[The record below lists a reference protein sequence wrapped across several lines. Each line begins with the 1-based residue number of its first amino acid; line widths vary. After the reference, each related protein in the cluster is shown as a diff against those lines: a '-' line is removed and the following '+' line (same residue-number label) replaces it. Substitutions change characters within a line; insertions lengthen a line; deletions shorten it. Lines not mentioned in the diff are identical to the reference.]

1 MFFSKPIN
9 ELSFEDVVAFLKQNI
24 AENTMLD
31 YKFMLPKNN
40 EKFAKTIAAF
50 ANTMGGTIILGVK
63 DENDKPIPP
72 FTGQPFHAKIRPQ
85 IESIIQ
91 NYIDPLV
98 FVDIATCKNPKN
110 SNNMFVV
117 INIPQSNLTPHLVG
131 DLKRAYI
138 RTGQSSRPEV
148 IVHPDKLP
156 WLLDNR
162 RKSQSLRHILLD
174 KAQAHFNNFLI
185 AQNLKTNQLTAAFT
199 LIPLYPQTPSINYK
213 DLPALLEKIKLSNF
227 ILEPQI
233 NTVQDGIIVKKGQ
246 FSTIELNSYGLISYR
261 TLLNPQDTFVDF
273 KKVFKDI
280 VLFFKFAS
288 AFYKQLGFI
297 SPLLQRVYIA
307 NARGALVKT
316 PQETKQIAED
326 FIRFDK
332 NIDPLTLH
340 NDLAKTCS
348 SLIEEIAWSLNIPFK
363 EENAALNAVLTIL
376 NENN

>member
-9 ELSFEDVVAFLKQNI
+9 ELSFEDVVEFLKQGI

-31 YKFMLPKNN
+31 YKFLLPKNN

-63 DENDKPIPP
+63 DENDKPVYP
-72 FTGQPFHAKIRPQ
+72 FTGQNFHAKIRPQ

-98 FVDIATCKNPKN
+98 FVDIATCKNPRTG
-110 SNNMFVV
+110 NMFVV

-162 RKSQSLRHILLD
+162 RKSQNLRHILLD

-185 AQNLKTNQLTAAFT
+185 AQNFKTNQLTAAFS
-199 LIPLYPQTPSINYK
+199 LIPLYPQTPSIDYK
-213 DLPALLEKIKLSNF
+213 KLPDLLNKIKIKDFTLDT
-227 ILEPQI
+227 QI
-233 NTVQDGIIVKKGQ
+233 NTIQDGIIVKKGSY
-246 FSTIELNSYGLISYR
+246 STIELNAYGLISFR
-261 TLLNPQDTFVDF
+261 TLLSPQDDIVNL
-273 KKVFKDI
+273 KAVFKDI
-280 VLFFKFAS
+280 VLFFKLANN
-288 AFYKQLGFI
+288 FYRQLGFI
-297 SPLLQRVYIA
+297 SPLLERVFIS
-307 NARGALVKT
+307 NARGVLVKT
-316 PQETKQIAED
+316 SEKTKQIAED

-340 NDLAKTCS
+340 TDLAKNCA
-348 SLIEEIAWSLNIPFK
+348 SLIEEIAWSLNLPFK
-363 EENAALNAVLTIL
+363 EENAALKAVLKIL
-376 NENN
+376 DENN

>member
-9 ELSFEDVVAFLKQNI
+9 ELSFDDVVAFLKQNI

-50 ANTMGGTIILGVK
+50 ANTMGGTIIVGVK
-63 DENDKPIPP
+63 DENDKPVPP

-98 FVDIATCKNPKN
+98 FVDIATCKNPRGN
-110 SNNMFVV
+110 GMFVV

-162 RKSQSLRHILLD
+162 RKSQNLRHILLD

-185 AQNLKTNQLTAAFT
+185 AQNLKTTQLTAAFT

-213 DLPALLEKIKLSNF
+213 DLPALLEKIKMKDF
-227 ILEPQI
+227 ALEPQI

-261 TLLNPQDTFVDF
+261 TLLNPQDTFVDL

-280 VLFFKFAS
+280 VLFFKFTS

-307 NARGALVKT
+307 NARGSLVKT
-316 PQETKQIAED
+316 LQETKQIAED

-332 NIDPLTLH
+332 NIEPLTLQ
-340 NDLAKTCS
+340 NNLAQTCA

-363 EENAALNAVLTIL
+363 EEDAAFKAVLKIL
-376 NENN
+376 NENH

>member
-9 ELSFEDVVAFLKQNI
+9 ELSFEDVVDFLKQGI

-72 FTGQPFHAKIRPQ
+72 FNGQPFHAKIRPQ

-91 NYIDPLV
+91 NYIDPVV

-110 SNNMFVV
+110 NNMYVV

-131 DLKRAYI
+131 NSKRAYV
-138 RTGQSSRPEV
+138 RTGQASRPEA

-162 RKSQSLRHILLD
+162 KKSQSLRHILLD

-185 AQNLKTNQLTAAFT
+185 AQNFKTNQLTAAFT
-199 LIPLYPQTPSINYK
+199 LIPLYPQTPTINYK
-213 DLPALLEKIKLSNF
+213 DLPKLLQKIKLPNF
-227 ILEPQI
+227 VLDHNI

-261 TLLNPQDTFVDF
+261 TLLNPQDNTISL
-273 KKVFKDI
+273 KNTFKDI
-280 VLFFKFAS
+280 VLFFKLAS
-288 AFYKQLGFI
+288 NFYKQLGFI
-297 SPLLQRVYIA
+297 SPLLERVLVT
-307 NARGALVKT
+307 NARGIMVKT
-316 PQETKQIAED
+316 SQETKQIAED
-326 FIRFDK
+326 FIRLDK

-348 SLIEEIAWSLNIPFK
+348 ALVEELAWSLNIPFK
-363 EENAALNAVLTIL
+363 EENAALKAVLEIL

>member
-9 ELSFEDVVAFLKQNI
+9 ELSFEDVVEFLKQNI

-31 YKFMLPKNN
+31 YKFLLPKNN

-63 DENDKPIPP
+63 DENDKPVPP
-72 FTGQPFHAKIRPQ
+72 FTGQSFHAKIRPQ

-110 SNNMFVV
+110 NNNMFVV

-185 AQNLKTNQLTAAFT
+185 AQNLKTNQLTASFS

-213 DLPALLEKIKLSNF
+213 NLPELLQKIKIKDFVLN
-227 ILEPQI
+227 PQI
-233 NTVQDGIIVKKGQ
+233 NTVQDGIIVKRGN
-246 FSTIELNSYGLISYR
+246 FSTIELNAYGLISYR
-261 TLLNPQDTFVDF
+261 TLLNPHDTFVDL

-280 VLFFKFAS
+280 VLFFKLAS
-288 AFYKQLGFI
+288 EFYKQLGFI
-297 SPLLQRVYIA
+297 SPLLERVYIS
-307 NARGALVKT
+307 NARGAMVKT
-316 PQETKQIAED
+316 SKETKQIAED
-326 FIRFDK
+326 FIRFDE
-332 NIDPLTLH
+332 NIDPMVLH
-340 NDLAKTCS
+340 SDLAKTCAC
-348 SLIEEIAWSLNIPFK
+348 LIEEIAWSLNIPFK
-363 EENAALNAVLTIL
+363 EENAAFKAVLNIL
-376 NENN
+376 NEND

>member
-9 ELSFEDVVAFLKQNI
+9 ELSFDDVVAFLKQGI

-50 ANTMGGTIILGVK
+50 ANTMGGTIIVGVK
-63 DENDKPIPP
+63 DENDKPVPP

-91 NYIDPLV
+91 NYIDPVV
-98 FVDIATCKNPKN
+98 FVDIATCKNPRGN
-110 SNNMFVV
+110 GMFVV

-162 RKSQSLRHILLD
+162 KKSQSLRHILLD

-199 LIPLYPQTPSINYK
+199 LIPLYPQTPSVNYK
-213 DLPALLEKIKLSNF
+213 DLPAILEKIKLKN
-227 ILEPQI
+227 LALDPQI
-233 NTVQDGIIVKKGQ
+233 NTVQDGIIVRKGNY
-246 FSTIELNSYGLISYR
+246 STIELNSYGLISYR
-261 TLLNPQDTFVDF
+261 TLLNPQDTFVDLR
-273 KKVFKDI
+273 KVFKDI

-297 SPLLQRVYIA
+297 SPLLNRVYIT
-307 NARGALVKT
+307 NARGSLVKT
-316 PQETKQIAED
+316 SQETKQIAED

-332 NIDPLTLH
+332 NLDPLTLH
-340 NDLAKTCS
+340 NDLAQTCAF
-348 SLIEEIAWSLNIPFK
+348 LIEEIAWSLNIPFK
-363 EENAALNAVLTIL
+363 EENAALKAVLDIV

>member
-9 ELSFEDVVAFLKQNI
+9 ELSFEDVVDFLKQGI

-50 ANTMGGTIILGVK
+50 ANTMGGTIIIGVK

-72 FTGQPFHAKIRPQ
+72 FNGQPFHAKIRPQ

-91 NYIDPLV
+91 NYIDPVV
-98 FVDIATCKNPKN
+98 FVDIATCKNPHN
-110 SNNMFVV
+110 NNMYVV

-138 RTGQSSRPEV
+138 RTGQSSRPEA

-162 RKSQSLRHILLD
+162 KKSQSLRHILLD

-213 DLPALLEKIKLSNF
+213 DLPKLLEKIKLDNF
-227 ILEPQI
+227 VLDHNI

-261 TLLNPQDTFVDF
+261 TLLNPQGECVDL
-273 KKVFKDI
+273 KAVFKDI
-280 VLFFKFAS
+280 VLFFKLAS
-288 AFYKQLGFI
+288 NFYKQLGFI
-297 SPLLQRVYIA
+297 SPLLERIHII
-307 NARGALVKT
+307 NARGAMVKT
-316 PQETKQIAED
+316 PEQTKQIAED
-326 FIRFDK
+326 FIRLDK

-340 NDLAKTCS
+340 NDLAKTCA
-348 SLIEEIAWSLNIPFK
+348 SLIEELSWSLNIPFK
-363 EENAALNAVLTIL
+363 EEDAALKAVLEIL

>member
-9 ELSFEDVVAFLKQNI
+9 ELSFDDVVAFLKQGI

-50 ANTMGGTIILGVK
+50 ANTMGGTIIVGVK
-63 DENDKPIPP
+63 DENDKPLPP
-72 FTGQPFHAKIRPQ
+72 FTGQPLHAKIRPQ

-91 NYIDPLV
+91 NYIDPVV
-98 FVDIATCKNPKN
+98 FVDIATCKNPHN
-110 SNNMFVV
+110 NNMFVV

-138 RTGQSSRPEV
+138 RTGQASRPEI

-185 AQNLKTNQLTAAFT
+185 TQNLKTNSFTAAFS
-199 LIPLYPQTPSINYK
+199 LIPLYPQTPSVNYK
-213 DLPALLEKIKLSNF
+213 TLPDILNKIKLKNF
-227 ILEPQI
+227 VLDNQI
-233 NTVQDGIIVKKGQ
+233 NTVQDGIIVKKGP
-246 FSTIELNSYGLISYR
+246 FSTIELNAYGLISYR
-261 TLLNPQDTFVDF
+261 TLLNPKESVVDL
-273 KKVFKDI
+273 KTVYKDI
-280 VLFFKFAS
+280 VLFFKLAS
-288 AFYKQLGFI
+288 EFYKQLGFI
-297 SPLLQRVYIA
+297 SPLLERVYIA

-316 PQETKQIAED
+316 QKETKQIAED

-332 NIDPLTLH
+332 NIDPLNLQ
-340 NDLAKTCS
+340 NNLAKNCA
-348 SLIEEIAWSLNIPFK
+348 SLLEETAWSLNIPFK
-363 EENAALNAVLTIL
+363 EENAALKAVQTIL
-376 NENN
+376 DENN

>member
-9 ELSFEDVVAFLKQNI
+9 ELSFEDVVEFLKQGI

-31 YKFMLPKNN
+31 YKFLLPKNN

-63 DENDKPIPP
+63 DENDKPVYP
-72 FTGQPFHAKIRPQ
+72 FTGQNFHAKIRPQ

-98 FVDIATCKNPKN
+98 FVDIATCKNPRTG
-110 SNNMFVV
+110 NMFVV

-162 RKSQSLRHILLD
+162 RKSQNLRHILLD

-185 AQNLKTNQLTAAFT
+185 AQNFKTNQMTAAFS
-199 LIPLYPQTPSINYK
+199 LIPLYPQTPSIDYK
-213 DLPALLEKIKLSNF
+213 KLPDLLDKIKIKDFTLDT
-227 ILEPQI
+227 QI
-233 NTVQDGIIVKKGQ
+233 NTIQDGIIVKKGLY
-246 FSTIELNSYGLISYR
+246 STIELNAYGLISFR
-261 TLLNPQDTFVDF
+261 TLLSPQDDIVDL
-273 KKVFKDI
+273 KAVFKDI
-280 VLFFKFAS
+280 VLFFKLANN
-288 AFYKQLGFI
+288 FYRQLGFI
-297 SPLLQRVYIA
+297 SPLLERVFIS
-307 NARGALVKT
+307 NARGVLVKT
-316 PQETKQIAED
+316 PEETKQIAED

-340 NDLAKTCS
+340 TDLAKNCA
-348 SLIEEIAWSLNIPFK
+348 SLIEEIAWSLNLPFK
-363 EENAALNAVLTIL
+363 EENAALKAVLKIL
-376 NENN
+376 DENN

>member
-9 ELSFEDVVAFLKQNI
+9 ELSFEDVVEFLKQGI

-31 YKFMLPKNN
+31 YKFLLPKNN

-63 DENDKPIPP
+63 DENDKPVYP
-72 FTGQPFHAKIRPQ
+72 FTGQNFHAKIRPQ

-98 FVDIATCKNPKN
+98 FVDIATCKNPRTG
-110 SNNMFVV
+110 NMFVV

-162 RKSQSLRHILLD
+162 RKSQNLRHILLD

-185 AQNLKTNQLTAAFT
+185 AQNFKTNQMTAAFS
-199 LIPLYPQTPSINYK
+199 LIPLYPQTPSIDYK
-213 DLPALLEKIKLSNF
+213 KLPDLLDKIKIKDFTLDT
-227 ILEPQI
+227 QI
-233 NTVQDGIIVKKGQ
+233 NTIQDGIIVKKGSY
-246 FSTIELNSYGLISYR
+246 STIELNAYGLISFR
-261 TLLNPQDTFVDF
+261 TLLSPQDDIVDL
-273 KKVFKDI
+273 KAVFKDI
-280 VLFFKFAS
+280 VLFFKLANN
-288 AFYKQLGFI
+288 FYRQLGFI
-297 SPLLQRVYIA
+297 SPLLERVFIS
-307 NARGALVKT
+307 NARGVLVKT
-316 PQETKQIAED
+316 PEETKQIAED

-340 NDLAKTCS
+340 TDLAKNCA
-348 SLIEEIAWSLNIPFK
+348 SLIEEIAWSLNLPFK
-363 EENAALNAVLTIL
+363 EENAALKAVLKIL
-376 NENN
+376 DENN

>member
-1 MFFSKPIN
+1 MFFNKPIN
-9 ELSFEDVVAFLKQNI
+9 ELSFNDIVAFLKQGI

-72 FTGQPFHAKIRPQ
+72 FNGQAFHTKIRPQ

-91 NYIDPLV
+91 NYIDPVV

-110 SNNMFVV
+110 NNMYVV

-138 RTGQSSRPEV
+138 RTGQASRPEV

-162 RKSQSLRHILLD
+162 KKSQSLRHILLD

-185 AQNLKTNQLTAAFT
+185 AQNLKTSQLSAAFT
-199 LIPLYPQTPSINYK
+199 LIPLYPQTPAINYK
-213 DLPALLEKIKLSNF
+213 DLPKLLEKIKMKNF
-227 ILEPQI
+227 DLDPSL
-233 NTVQDGIIVKKGQ
+233 NTIQDGLIVKKGA

-261 TLLNPQDTFVDF
+261 TLLNPKDTGVDI
-273 KKVFKDI
+273 KALFKDI
-280 VLFFKFAS
+280 VLFFKLAS
-288 AFYKQLGFI
+288 NFYKQLGFI
-297 SPLLQRVYIA
+297 SPLLERVLIT

-316 PQETKQIAED
+316 AKETKQIAED
-326 FIRFDK
+326 FIRLDK

-340 NDLAKTCS
+340 NDLAKTCA
-348 SLIEEIAWSLNIPFK
+348 SLIEELAWSLNIPFT
-363 EENAALNAVLTIL
+363 EEDAALKAVLKIL
-376 NENN
+376 DENN

>member
-9 ELSFEDVVAFLKQNI
+9 ELSFEDVVEFLKQGI

-31 YKFMLPKNN
+31 YKFLLPKNN

-63 DENDKPIPP
+63 DENDKPVPP
-72 FTGQPFHAKIRPQ
+72 FTGQNFHAKIRPQ

-98 FVDIATCKNPKN
+98 FVDIATCKNQKTG
-110 SNNMFVV
+110 NMFVV

-162 RKSQSLRHILLD
+162 RKSQNLRHILLD

-185 AQNLKTNQLTAAFT
+185 AQNLKTNQLTATFS
-199 LIPLYPQTPSINYK
+199 LIPLYPQTPSIDYK
-213 DLPALLEKIKLSNF
+213 KLPDLLDKIKIKDFTLDT
-227 ILEPQI
+227 QI
-233 NTVQDGIIVKKGQ
+233 NTIQDGIIVKKGSY
-246 FSTIELNSYGLISYR
+246 STIELNAYGLISFR
-261 TLLNPQDTFVDF
+261 TLLSPQDDIVDL
-273 KKVFKDI
+273 KAVFKDI
-280 VLFFKFAS
+280 VLFFKLANN
-288 AFYKQLGFI
+288 FYRQLGFI
-297 SPLLQRVYIA
+297 SPLLERVFIS
-307 NARGALVKT
+307 NARGVLVKT
-316 PQETKQIAED
+316 PEKTKQIAED

-340 NDLAKTCS
+340 TDLAKNCT
-348 SLIEEIAWSLNIPFK
+348 SLIEEIAWSLNLPFK
-363 EENAALNAVLTIL
+363 EENAALKAVLKIL
-376 NENN
+376 DENN

>member
-9 ELSFEDVVAFLKQNI
+9 ELSFEDVVDFLKQGI

-72 FTGQPFHAKIRPQ
+72 FNGQPFHAKIRPQ

-91 NYIDPLV
+91 NYIDPVV

-110 SNNMFVV
+110 NNMFVV

-138 RTGQSSRPEV
+138 RTGQSSRPEA

-162 RKSQSLRHILLD
+162 KKSQSLRHILLD

-199 LIPLYPQTPSINYK
+199 LIPLYPQTPAINYK
-213 DLPALLEKIKLSNF
+213 DLPKLLEKIKLDNF
-227 ILEPQI
+227 VLDHNI

-261 TLLNPQDTFVDF
+261 TLLNPQDDYVDL
-273 KKVFKDI
+273 KAVFKDI
-280 VLFFKFAS
+280 VLFFKLAS
-288 AFYKQLGFI
+288 NFYKQLGFI
-297 SPLLQRVYIA
+297 SPLLERVLIT
-307 NARGALVKT
+307 NARGAMVKT
-316 PQETKQIAED
+316 PEQTKQIAED
-326 FIRFDK
+326 FIRLDK
-332 NIDPLTLH
+332 NIDPLNLH

-348 SLIEEIAWSLNIPFK
+348 SLIEELAWSLNIPFK
-363 EENAALNAVLTIL
+363 EEDAALKAVLEIL

>member
-9 ELSFEDVVAFLKQNI
+9 ELSFQDIVDFLKQVI

-31 YKFMLPKNN
+31 YKYMLPKNN

-63 DENDKPIPP
+63 DENDKPVPP
-72 FTGQPFHAKIRPQ
+72 FSGQPFHAKIRPQ

-98 FVDIATCKNPKN
+98 FVDIATCKNPHN
-110 SNNMFVV
+110 NNMFVV

-138 RTGQSSRPEV
+138 RTGQASRPEA

-162 RKSQSLRHILLD
+162 KKSQSLRHILLD

-199 LIPLYPQTPSINYK
+199 LIPLYPQTPAINYK
-213 DLPALLEKIKLSNF
+213 DLPALLQKIKLKNF
-227 ILEPQI
+227 VLDHNI
-233 NTVQDGIIVKKGQ
+233 NTIQDGIIVKKGQ

-261 TLLNPQDTFVDF
+261 TLLNPQESGIDL
-273 KKVFKDI
+273 KNVFKDI
-280 VLFFKFAS
+280 VLFFKLAS
-288 AFYKQLGFI
+288 AFYRQLGFI
-297 SPLLQRVYIA
+297 SPLLERVYIT

-316 PQETKQIAED
+316 TKETKQIAED

-332 NIDPLTLH
+332 NIDPLTLQ
-340 NDLAKTCS
+340 NNLAESCA
-348 SLIEEIAWSLNIPFK
+348 SLIEELAWSLNIPFK
-363 EENAALNAVLTIL
+363 EENAALKAVLKIL
-376 NENN
+376 DENN

>member
-9 ELSFEDVVAFLKQNI
+9 ELSFDDVVAFLKQGI

-50 ANTMGGTIILGVK
+50 ANTMGGTIIVGVK
-63 DENDKPIPP
+63 DENDKPKPP

-91 NYIDPLV
+91 NYIDPVV
-98 FVDIATCKNPKN
+98 FVDIATCKNPCG
-110 SNNMFVV
+110 SGIFVV

-185 AQNLKTNQLTAAFT
+185 AQNLKTNQLMAAFT
-199 LIPLYPQTPSINYK
+199 LIPLYPQTPSVNYK
-213 DLPALLEKIKLSNF
+213 DLPALLQKIKLKDF
-227 ILEPQI
+227 ALDAQI
-233 NTVQDGIIVKKGQ
+233 NTVQDGIIVKRGDY
-246 FSTIELNSYGLISYR
+246 STIELNSYGLISYR
-261 TLLNPQDTFVDF
+261 TLLNPQDTFVDL

-297 SPLLQRVYIA
+297 SPLLNRVFIT

-316 PQETKQIAED
+316 SKETKQIAED

-332 NIDPLTLH
+332 NLDPMTLH
-340 NDLAKTCS
+340 NDLAKTCA

-363 EENAALNAVLTIL
+363 EENAALNAVLNIL

>member
-9 ELSFEDVVAFLKQNI
+9 ELSFEDVVEFLKQGI

-31 YKFMLPKNN
+31 YKFLLPKNN

-63 DENDKPIPP
+63 DENDKPVPP
-72 FTGQPFHAKIRPQ
+72 FTGQNFHAKIRPQ

-98 FVDIATCKNPKN
+98 FVDIATCKNQKTG
-110 SNNMFVV
+110 NMFVV

-162 RKSQSLRHILLD
+162 RKSQNLRHILLD

-185 AQNLKTNQLTAAFT
+185 AQNLKTNQLTATFS
-199 LIPLYPQTPSINYK
+199 LIPLYPQTPSIDYK
-213 DLPALLEKIKLSNF
+213 KLPDLLDKIKIKDFTFNT
-227 ILEPQI
+227 QI
-233 NTVQDGIIVKKGQ
+233 NTIQDGIIVKKGLY
-246 FSTIELNSYGLISYR
+246 STIELNAYGLISFR
-261 TLLNPQDTFVDF
+261 TLLNPTDDIVDL
-273 KKVFKDI
+273 KAVFKDI
-280 VLFFKFAS
+280 VLFFKLANN
-288 AFYKQLGFI
+288 FYRQLGFI
-297 SPLLQRVYIA
+297 SPLLERVFIS
-307 NARGALVKT
+307 NARGVLVKT
-316 PQETKQIAED
+316 PEETKQIAED

-340 NDLAKTCS
+340 TDLAKNCA
-348 SLIEEIAWSLNIPFK
+348 SLIEEIAWSLNLPFK
-363 EENAALNAVLTIL
+363 EENAALDAVLKIL

>member
-9 ELSFEDVVAFLKQNI
+9 ELTFEDVVAFLKQGI

-50 ANTMGGTIILGVK
+50 ANTMGGTIIIGVK

-72 FTGQPFHAKIRPQ
+72 FNGQPFHAKIRPQ

-91 NYIDPLV
+91 NYIDPVV
-98 FVDIATCKNPKN
+98 FVDIATCKNPHN
-110 SNNMFVV
+110 NNMYVV

-131 DLKRAYI
+131 DLKRAYV
-138 RTGQSSRPEV
+138 RTGQASRPEA

-162 RKSQSLRHILLD
+162 KKSQSLRHILLD

-199 LIPLYPQTPSINYK
+199 LIPLYPQTPSVNYK
-213 DLPALLEKIKLSNF
+213 DLPKLLEKIKLPNF
-227 ILEPQI
+227 ALDHEI

-261 TLLNPQDTFVDF
+261 TLLNPQDEGVDLRV
-273 KKVFKDI
+273 VFKNI

-288 AFYKQLGFI
+288 NFYKQLGFI
-297 SPLLQRVYIA
+297 SPLLERMHII
-307 NARGALVKT
+307 NARGAMVKT
-316 PQETKQIAED
+316 SKETKQIAED

-348 SLIEEIAWSLNIPFK
+348 SLIEELAWSLNIPFK
-363 EENAALNAVLTIL
+363 EEDAALKAVLNIL

>member
-9 ELSFEDVVAFLKQNI
+9 ELSFEDVVEFLKQGI

-31 YKFMLPKNN
+31 YKFLLPKNN

-63 DENDKPIPP
+63 DENDKPVYP
-72 FTGQPFHAKIRPQ
+72 FTGQNFHAKIRPQ

-98 FVDIATCKNPKN
+98 FVDIATCKNPRTG
-110 SNNMFVV
+110 NMFVV

-162 RKSQSLRHILLD
+162 RKSQNLRHILLD

-185 AQNLKTNQLTAAFT
+185 AQDFKTNQMTAAFS
-199 LIPLYPQTPSINYK
+199 LIPLYPQTPSIDYK
-213 DLPALLEKIKLSNF
+213 KLPDLLDKIKIKDFTLDT
-227 ILEPQI
+227 QI
-233 NTVQDGIIVKKGQ
+233 NTIQDGIIVKKGLY
-246 FSTIELNSYGLISYR
+246 STIELNAYGLISFR
-261 TLLNPQDTFVDF
+261 TLLSPQDDIVDL
-273 KKVFKDI
+273 KAVFKDI
-280 VLFFKFAS
+280 VLFFKLANN
-288 AFYKQLGFI
+288 FYRQLGFI
-297 SPLLQRVYIA
+297 SPLLERVFIS
-307 NARGALVKT
+307 NARGVLVKT
-316 PQETKQIAED
+316 PEETKQIAED

-340 NDLAKTCS
+340 TDLAKNCA
-348 SLIEEIAWSLNIPFK
+348 SLIEEIAWSLNLPFK
-363 EENAALNAVLTIL
+363 EENAALKAVLKIL
-376 NENN
+376 DENN

>member
-1 MFFSKPIN
+1 MFFPKPIN
-9 ELSFEDVVAFLKQNI
+9 ELSFEDIVAFLKQGI

-50 ANTMGGTIILGVK
+50 ANTLGGTIILGVK
-63 DENDKPIPP
+63 DENDKPVPP
-72 FTGQPFHAKIRPQ
+72 FTGQNFHTKIRPQ

-91 NYIDPLV
+91 NYIDPVV
-98 FVDIATCKNPKN
+98 FVDIATCKNPHN
-110 SNNMFVV
+110 NNMFVV
-117 INIPQSNLTPHLVG
+117 INIPQSSLTPHLVG

-138 RTGQSSRPEV
+138 RTGQASRPEV

-162 RKSQSLRHILLD
+162 KKSQSLRHILLD

-199 LIPLYPQTPSINYK
+199 LIPLYPQTPYVDYK
-213 DLPALLEKIKLSNF
+213 KLPALLQKIKLKNF
-227 ILEPQI
+227 ALDTQI
-233 NTVQDGIIVKKGQ
+233 NTVQDGLIVKKGP
-246 FSTIELNSYGLISYR
+246 FSTIEINSYGLISYR
-261 TLLNPQDTFVDF
+261 TLLNPQENGVDLKAF
-273 KKVFKDI
+273 FKDI
-280 VLFFKFAS
+280 VLFFKLAS

-297 SPLLQRVYIA
+297 SPLLERVYIS

-316 PQETKQIAED
+316 QKETKQIAED

-332 NIDPLTLH
+332 NLNPMTLH
-340 NDLAKTCS
+340 NEPAKTCAA
-348 SLIEEIAWSLNIPFK
+348 LLEEIAWSLNIPFK
-363 EENAALNAVLTIL
+363 EENAALKAVQTIL
-376 NENN
+376 DENN

>member
-9 ELSFEDVVAFLKQNI
+9 ELSFEDVVEFLKQGI

-31 YKFMLPKNN
+31 YKFLLPKNN

-63 DENDKPIPP
+63 DENDKPVPP
-72 FTGQPFHAKIRPQ
+72 FTGQNFHAKIRPQ

-98 FVDIATCKNPKN
+98 FVDIATCKNQKTG
-110 SNNMFVV
+110 NMFVV

-162 RKSQSLRHILLD
+162 RKSQNLRHILLD

-185 AQNLKTNQLTAAFT
+185 AQNLKTNQLTAAFS
-199 LIPLYPQTPSINYK
+199 LIPLYPQTPSIDYK
-213 DLPALLEKIKLSNF
+213 KLPDLLDKIKIKDFTFNT
-227 ILEPQI
+227 QI
-233 NTVQDGIIVKKGQ
+233 NTIQDGIIVKKGLY
-246 FSTIELNSYGLISYR
+246 STIELNAYGLISFR
-261 TLLNPQDTFVDF
+261 TLLNPTDDIVDL
-273 KKVFKDI
+273 KAVFKDI
-280 VLFFKFAS
+280 VLFFKLANN
-288 AFYKQLGFI
+288 FYRQLGFI
-297 SPLLQRVYIA
+297 SPLLERVFIS
-307 NARGALVKT
+307 NARGVLVKT
-316 PQETKQIAED
+316 PEETKQIAED

-340 NDLAKTCS
+340 TDLAKNCA
-348 SLIEEIAWSLNIPFK
+348 SLIEEIAWSLNLPFK
-363 EENAALNAVLTIL
+363 EENAALDAVLKIL

>member
-9 ELSFEDVVAFLKQNI
+9 ELSFEDVVAFLKQGI

-72 FTGQPFHAKIRPQ
+72 FNGQPFHTKIRPQ

-91 NYIDPLV
+91 NYIDPVV

-110 SNNMFVV
+110 NNMYVV

-131 DLKRAYI
+131 DLKRAYV
-138 RTGQSSRPEV
+138 RTGQASRPEA

-162 RKSQSLRHILLD
+162 KKSQSLRHILLD

-185 AQNLKTNQLTAAFT
+185 AQNLKVNQLTAAFT
-199 LIPLYPQTPSINYK
+199 LIPLYPQTPSISYK
-213 DLPALLEKIKLSNF
+213 DLPQLLQKIKLKNF
-227 ILEPQI
+227 ILEPAY
-233 NTVQDGIIVKKGQ
+233 NTIQDGIIVKKGP
-246 FSTIELNSYGLISYR
+246 FSTIELNAYGLISYR
-261 TLLNPQDTFVDF
+261 TLLNPQENIVDL
-273 KKVFKDI
+273 KAVFKDI
-280 VLFFKFAS
+280 VLFFKLAS

-297 SPLLQRVYIA
+297 SPLLERVHII
-307 NARGALVKT
+307 NARGAMVKT
-316 PQETKQIAED
+316 SKETKQIAED
-326 FIRFDK
+326 FIRLDK

-340 NDLAKTCS
+340 DELAKTCAA
-348 SLIEEIAWSLNIPFK
+348 LLEELAWSLNIPFK
-363 EENAALNAVLTIL
+363 EENAALKAVLKIL
-376 NENN
+376 DENN

>member
-9 ELSFEDVVAFLKQNI
+9 ELSFEDVVNFLKQGI

-50 ANTMGGTIILGVK
+50 ANTMGGTIIIGVK

-72 FTGQPFHAKIRPQ
+72 FNGQPFHTKIRPQ

-91 NYIDPLV
+91 NYIDPVV
-98 FVDIATCKNPKN
+98 FVDIATCKNPHN
-110 SNNMFVV
+110 NNMYVV

-138 RTGQSSRPEV
+138 RTGQSSRPEA

-162 RKSQSLRHILLD
+162 KKSQSLRHILSD

-199 LIPLYPQTPSINYK
+199 LIPLYPQTPSVNYK
-213 DLPALLEKIKLSNF
+213 DLPKLLEKIKLDNF
-227 ILEPQI
+227 VLDHNI

-261 TLLNPQDTFVDF
+261 TLLNPQGDCVDL
-273 KKVFKDI
+273 KAVFKDI
-280 VLFFKFAS
+280 VLFFKLAS
-288 AFYKQLGFI
+288 NFYKQLGFI
-297 SPLLQRVYIA
+297 SPLLERIHII
-307 NARGALVKT
+307 NARGVMVKT
-316 PQETKQIAED
+316 PEQTKQIAED
-326 FIRFDK
+326 FIRLDK
-332 NIDPLTLH
+332 NIDPLNLH

-348 SLIEEIAWSLNIPFK
+348 SLIEELAWSLNIPFK
-363 EENAALNAVLTIL
+363 EENAALKAVLEIL

>member
-9 ELSFEDVVAFLKQNI
+9 ELSFEDVVEFLKQGI

-31 YKFMLPKNN
+31 YKFLLPKNN

-63 DENDKPIPP
+63 DENDKPVYP
-72 FTGQPFHAKIRPQ
+72 FTGQNFHAKIRPQ

-98 FVDIATCKNPKN
+98 FVDIATCKNPRTG
-110 SNNMFVV
+110 NMFVV

-162 RKSQSLRHILLD
+162 RKSQNLRHILLD

-185 AQNLKTNQLTAAFT
+185 AQNFKTNQMTAAFS
-199 LIPLYPQTPSINYK
+199 LIPLYPQTPSIDYK
-213 DLPALLEKIKLSNF
+213 KLPDLLDKIKIKDFTLDT
-227 ILEPQI
+227 QI
-233 NTVQDGIIVKKGQ
+233 NTIQDGIIVKKGSY
-246 FSTIELNSYGLISYR
+246 STIELNAYGLISFR
-261 TLLNPQDTFVDF
+261 TLLSPQDDIVDL
-273 KKVFKDI
+273 KAVFKDI
-280 VLFFKFAS
+280 VLFFKLANN
-288 AFYKQLGFI
+288 FYRQLGFI
-297 SPLLQRVYIA
+297 SPLLERVFIS
-307 NARGALVKT
+307 NARGVLVKT
-316 PQETKQIAED
+316 PEKTKQIAED

-332 NIDPLTLH
+332 NIDPLILH
-340 NDLAKTCS
+340 TDLAKNCT
-348 SLIEEIAWSLNIPFK
+348 SLIEEIAWSLNLPFK
-363 EENAALNAVLTIL
+363 EENAALKAVLKIL
-376 NENN
+376 DENN

>member
-9 ELSFEDVVAFLKQNI
+9 ELTFEDIVAFLKQGI

-31 YKFMLPKNN
+31 YKYLLPKNN

-63 DENDKPIPP
+63 DEDDKPLAP
-72 FTGQPFHAKIRPQ
+72 FTGQNFHAKIRPQ

-110 SNNMFVV
+110 NNMFVV

-138 RTGQSSRPEV
+138 RTGQASRPEV

-162 RKSQSLRHILLD
+162 RKSQNLRHILLD

-185 AQNLKTNQLTAAFT
+185 AQNLPVNQMTAAFS
-199 LIPLYPQTPSINYK
+199 LIPLYPQRPSISYK
-213 DLPALLEKIKLSNF
+213 TLPKLLQKIKLKEF
-227 ILEPQI
+227 VLDEQI
-233 NTVQDGIIVKKGQ
+233 NTVQDGLIVKKGN
-246 FSTIELNSYGLISYR
+246 FSTIELNAYGLVSFR
-261 TLLNPQDTFVDF
+261 TLLNPQATFVDL
-273 KKVFKDI
+273 KAVFKDI
-280 VLFFKFAS
+280 VLFFKS
-288 AFYKQLGFI
+288 ATSFYKQLGFI
-297 SPLLQRVYIA
+297 SPLLQRVYIS
-307 NARGALVKT
+307 NARGSLVKT
-316 PQETKQIAED
+316 SKETKQIAED

-332 NIDPLTLH
+332 NINPMTLH
-340 NDLAKTCS
+340 NDLAKSCA
-348 SLIEEIAWSLNIPFK
+348 SLLEEIAWSLNIPFK
-363 EENAALNAVLTIL
+363 EENAALKAVQKIL

>member
-9 ELSFEDVVAFLKQNI
+9 ELSFEDVVAFLKQGI

-72 FTGQPFHAKIRPQ
+72 FNGQPFHTKIRPQ

-91 NYIDPLV
+91 NYIDPVV

-110 SNNMFVV
+110 NNMYVV

-131 DLKRAYI
+131 DLKRAYV
-138 RTGQSSRPEV
+138 RTGQASRPEA

-162 RKSQSLRHILLD
+162 KKSQSLRHILLD

-199 LIPLYPQTPSINYK
+199 LIPLYPQTPSISYK
-213 DLPALLEKIKLSNF
+213 DLPKLLEKIKLNNF
-227 ILEPQI
+227 ILEPAYSTI
-233 NTVQDGIIVKKGQ
+233 QDGIIVKKGP
-246 FSTIELNSYGLISYR
+246 FSTIELNAYGLISYR
-261 TLLNPQDTFVDF
+261 TLLNPQENSVDL
-273 KKVFKDI
+273 KAVFKDI
-280 VLFFKFAS
+280 VLFFKLAS

-297 SPLLQRVYIA
+297 SPLLERVHII
-307 NARGALVKT
+307 NARGAMVKT
-316 PQETKQIAED
+316 SKETKQIAED
-326 FIRFDK
+326 FIRLDK

-340 NDLAKTCS
+340 DELAKTCAA
-348 SLIEEIAWSLNIPFK
+348 LLEELAWSLNIPFK
-363 EENAALNAVLTIL
+363 EENASLKAVLKIL
-376 NENN
+376 DENN

>member
-9 ELSFEDVVAFLKQNI
+9 ELSFEDVVEFLKQGI

-31 YKFMLPKNN
+31 YKFLLPKNN

-63 DENDKPIPP
+63 DENDKPVYP
-72 FTGQPFHAKIRPQ
+72 FTGQNFHAKIRPQ

-98 FVDIATCKNPKN
+98 FVDIATCKNPRTG
-110 SNNMFVV
+110 NMFVV

-162 RKSQSLRHILLD
+162 RKSQNLRHILLD

-185 AQNLKTNQLTAAFT
+185 AQNFKTNQMTAAFS
-199 LIPLYPQTPSINYK
+199 LIPLYPQTPSIDYK
-213 DLPALLEKIKLSNF
+213 KLPDLLDKIKIKDFTLDT
-227 ILEPQI
+227 QI
-233 NTVQDGIIVKKGQ
+233 NTIQDGIIVKKGLY
-246 FSTIELNSYGLISYR
+246 STIELNAYGLISFR
-261 TLLNPQDTFVDF
+261 TLLNPTDDIVDL
-273 KKVFKDI
+273 KAVFKDI
-280 VLFFKFAS
+280 VLFFKLANN
-288 AFYKQLGFI
+288 FYRQLGFI
-297 SPLLQRVYIA
+297 SPLLERVFIS
-307 NARGALVKT
+307 NARGVLVKT
-316 PQETKQIAED
+316 PEETKQIAED

-340 NDLAKTCS
+340 TDLAKNCA
-348 SLIEEIAWSLNIPFK
+348 SLIEEIAWSLNLPFK
-363 EENAALNAVLTIL
+363 EENAALKAVLKIL
-376 NENN
+376 DENN

>member
-1 MFFSKPIN
+1 MFFNKPIN
-9 ELSFEDVVAFLKQNI
+9 ELSFNDIVAFLKQGI

-72 FTGQPFHAKIRPQ
+72 FNGQAFHTKIRPQ

-91 NYIDPLV
+91 NYIDPVV

-110 SNNMFVV
+110 NNMYVV

-138 RTGQSSRPEV
+138 RTGQASRPEV

-162 RKSQSLRHILLD
+162 KKSQSLRHILLD

-185 AQNLKTNQLTAAFT
+185 AQNLKTSQLSAAFT
-199 LIPLYPQTPSINYK
+199 LIPLYPQTPTINYK
-213 DLPALLEKIKLSNF
+213 DLPKLLEKIKMKNF
-227 ILEPQI
+227 DLDPSL
-233 NTVQDGIIVKKGQ
+233 NTIQDGLIVKKGA

-261 TLLNPQDTFVDF
+261 TLLNPKDTGVDLKTF
-273 KKVFKDI
+273 FKDI
-280 VLFFKFAS
+280 VLFFKLAS
-288 AFYKQLGFI
+288 NFYKQLGFI
-297 SPLLQRVYIA
+297 SPLLERVLIT

-316 PQETKQIAED
+316 AKETKQIAED
-326 FIRFDK
+326 FIRLDK

-340 NDLAKTCS
+340 NDLAKTCA
-348 SLIEEIAWSLNIPFK
+348 SLIEELAWSLNIPFT
-363 EENAALNAVLTIL
+363 EEDAALKAVLKIL

>member
-24 AENTMLD
+24 AENSMLD

-50 ANTMGGTIILGVK
+50 ANTLGGTIILGVK
-63 DENDKPIPP
+63 DENDKPLPP
-72 FTGQPFHAKIRPQ
+72 FNGQPFHTKIRPQ

-98 FVDIATCKNPKN
+98 FVDIATCKNPRN
-110 SNNMFVV
+110 NNMFVV

-162 RKSQSLRHILLD
+162 RKSQNLRHILLD

-185 AQNLKTNQLTAAFT
+185 AQNLKNTQLTAAFT

-213 DLPALLEKIKLSNF
+213 DLPLLLQKIKLKNF
-227 ILEPQI
+227 SLDTQI
-233 NTVQDGIIVKKGQ
+233 NTVQDGLIVKKGL

-261 TLLNPQDTFVDF
+261 TLLNPQDTFVDLKKFF
-273 KKVFKDI
+273 KEI
-280 VLFFKFAS
+280 VLFYKFAS
-288 AFYKQLGFI
+288 TFYKQLGFI
-297 SPLLQRVYIA
+297 SPLLNRVYIT
-307 NARGALVKT
+307 NARGSLIKT
-316 PQETKQIAED
+316 PNETKQIAED

-332 NIDPLTLH
+332 NIEPSTLQ
-340 NDLAKTCS
+340 NNLAKTCAA
-348 SLIEEIAWSLNIPFK
+348 LLEEIAWSLNIPFK
-363 EENAALNAVLTIL
+363 EEEDALKTVLKIL

>member
-9 ELSFEDVVAFLKQNI
+9 ELSFEDVVEFLKQGI

-31 YKFMLPKNN
+31 YKFLLPKNN

-63 DENDKPIPP
+63 DENDKPVYP
-72 FTGQPFHAKIRPQ
+72 FTGQNFHAKIRPQ

-98 FVDIATCKNPKN
+98 FVDIATCKNPRTG
-110 SNNMFVV
+110 NMFVV

-162 RKSQSLRHILLD
+162 RKSQNLRHILLD

-185 AQNLKTNQLTAAFT
+185 AQNFKTNQMTAAFS
-199 LIPLYPQTPSINYK
+199 LIPLYPQTPSIDYK
-213 DLPALLEKIKLSNF
+213 KLPDLLDKIKIKDFTLDT
-227 ILEPQI
+227 QI
-233 NTVQDGIIVKKGQ
+233 NTIQDGIIVKKGSY
-246 FSTIELNSYGLISYR
+246 STIELNAYGLISFR
-261 TLLNPQDTFVDF
+261 TLLSPQDDIVDL
-273 KKVFKDI
+273 KAVFKDI
-280 VLFFKFAS
+280 VLFFKLANN
-288 AFYKQLGFI
+288 FYRQLGFI
-297 SPLLQRVYIA
+297 SPLLERVFIS
-307 NARGALVKT
+307 NARGVLVKT
-316 PQETKQIAED
+316 PEETKQIAED

-332 NIDPLTLH
+332 NIDPLILH
-340 NDLAKTCS
+340 TDLAKNCA
-348 SLIEEIAWSLNIPFK
+348 SLIEEIAWSLNLPFK
-363 EENAALNAVLTIL
+363 EENAALKAVLKIL
-376 NENN
+376 DENN